1 MEVNIEESWKN
12 ALKNEFDKP
21 YFQQLISKVKSA
33 YQNHPNVIFPKG
45 SQIFRAFDLCP
56 LREVRVV
63 ILGQDPY
70 PTRGHAHGLC
80 FSVES
85 NVRPLPKSLQ
95 NIFKEM
101 KEDLGVEIPV
111 HGDLS
116 HWASQGVLLLNSV
129 LTVHEGL
136 ANSHKDF
143 GWQIFTDKV
152 IQTVSDKCENV
163 VFILWG
169 ASAISKTV
177 LIDQSRHKILSSV
190 HPSPLSAHRGFFG
203 SKPFSSTNAYLKL
216 VGKQEINWYKQVQK
230 KS

>member
-1 MEVNIEESWKN
+1 MEINIEKSWKN
-12 ALKNEFDKP
+12 VLNDEFEKP
-21 YFQQLISKVKSA
+21 YFQHLISQVKSA
-33 YQNHPNVIFPKG
+33 YHNHPNAIFPKG

-56 LREVRVV
+56 IGEVRVV

-116 HWASQGVLLLNSV
+116 HWANQGVLLLNSV
-129 LTVHEGL
+129 LTVQEGL
-136 ANSHKDF
+136 ANSHKDY

-216 VGKQEINWYKQVQK
+216 VGKREINW
-230 KS
+230 